1 MKIYYGLMCFAG
13 ALLPLAQ
20 FVPWLAEHG
29 LALPLLLQSAFGSP
43 ISAFA
48 WFDVLVSGLVLLPFM
63 LVEGR
68 RCGIPYLVLP
78 VLALLVV
85 GVSLALPLFLLM
97 RELRLGVVSD
107 AAGGTSRPMREG

>member
-1 MKIYYGLMCFAG
+1 MKIFYGLMCFAG

-29 LALPLLLQSAFGSP
+29 LALPLLMQSAFGAP

-48 WFDVLVSGLVLLPFM
+48 WYDVVLSAVALLPFM
-63 LVEGR
+63 IIEGR
-68 RCGIPYLVLP
+68 RCGVRHLFLP
-78 VLALLVV
+78 VVALLAV

-97 RELRLGVVSD
+97 RECAPAGAA
-107 AAGGTSRPMREG
+107 AAGINLSRLS

>member
-1 MKIYYGLMCFAG
+1 MKIFYGFMCFAG

-20 FVPWLAEHG
+20 FLPWVAEHG
-29 LALPLLLQSAFGSP
+29 LALPLLMQSAFGAP

-48 WFDVLVSGLVLLPFM
+48 WYDVVLSGLVLLPFM

-68 RCGIPYLVLP
+68 RCGVRHLFLP
-78 VLALLVV
+78 VLALLTV

-97 RELRLGVVSD
+97 RELRLSAASVSAD
-107 AAGGTSRPMREG
+107 RIG